1 MTRPLLK
8 RPLLALSLGIAFAA
22 QGCLVGPDYHPAPTP
37 TPSTWADPGAQSYP
51 TSQPAR
57 PSTQPASLADWWRGF
72 NDPELTSLI
81 ERAIAENLDIRQA
94 TSRIRQS
101 RASLGIVRASLF
113 PQVDTN
119 ASYDRSAAGNGDHAS
134 GLYHAG
140 LDASWEIDIFGGLR
154 RSVEVAGAQI
164 DAAVEDRRDIL
175 VSVVAEVAL
184 DYADLR
190 GFQRQIDIA
199 RGNVKSQQASADL
212 TRKLFNNGNGFNSR
226 LDVVNSDALVAGT
239 AGQIP
244 LLETSERQTIYALSV
259 LLNQDPARLM
269 AELSQ
274 RRPIP
279 VAPLDVPMG
288 LPSDLI
294 RRRPDIR
301 RAEAQVHA
309 ATAEIGVATADL
321 FPKFSLTGNFG
332 FTNGKPASL
341 FDYASHSW
349 SFGPSV
355 SWPLFDAGRI
365 TSNIHVQ
372 DELQLQALLF
382 YRSTV
387 LNALR
392 DVDSALV
399 AYVKEYEHRQ
409 AVVAQ
414 VDANRQAVQ
423 LATQLYQNGNTDFLN
438 VLSAQ
443 RSLYSS
449 EDQLVQS
456 DRNTVTNLI
465 ALYKALGGGWETK

>member
-22 QGCLVGPDYHPAPTP
+22 QGCLVGPDYHPTPTP

-226 LDVVNSDALVAGT
+226 LDVANADASVATT
-239 AGQIP
+239 ASSIP
-244 LLETSERQTIYALSV
+244 VLETQRRQTIYAIALLLGEKPGALMGELSV
-259 LLNQDPARLM
+259 PK
-269 AELSQ
+269 
-274 RRPIP
+274 PIP
-279 VAPLDVPMG
+279 LAPPEVPVG
-288 LPSDLI
+288 LPSELL
-294 RRRPDIR
+294 RRRPDVR
-301 RAEAQVHA
+301 RAVAQLHA
-309 ATAEIGVATADL
+309 ATARVGVAESDL
-321 FPKFSLTGNFG
+321 YPRFSLTGEF
-332 FTNGKPASL
+332 A
-341 FDYASHSW
+341 
-349 SFGPSV
+349 
-355 SWPLFDAGRI
+355 
-365 TSNIHVQ
+365 
-372 DELQLQALLF
+372 
-382 YRSTV
+382 
-387 LNALR
+387 
-392 DVDSALV
+392 
-399 AYVKEYEHRQ
+399 
-409 AVVAQ
+409 
-414 VDANRQAVQ
+414 
-423 LATQLYQNGNTDFLN
+423 
-438 VLSAQ
+438 
-443 RSLYSS
+443 YSS
-449 EDQLVQS
+449 
-456 DRNTVTNLI
+456 N
-465 ALYKALGGGWETK
+465 KASSLLDWSNHFWSVGPAVSPDG